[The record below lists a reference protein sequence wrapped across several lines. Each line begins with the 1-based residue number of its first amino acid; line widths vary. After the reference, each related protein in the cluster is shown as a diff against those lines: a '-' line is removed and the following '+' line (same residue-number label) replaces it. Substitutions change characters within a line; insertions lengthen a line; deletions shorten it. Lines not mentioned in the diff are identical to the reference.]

1 MKNTGNQK
9 EKKKM
14 ANKDWDLEAIDFYD
28 DECNCKQYKE
38 EEYKRDLKRYFDS
51 NDRFG
56 KDEQGYFCNNMK
68 TSVCKNCLLN
78 NEGYKYHSCI
88 SGAFTSFDT
97 IKKIFI
103 WAQEHPA
110 TTNADKLTVV
120 FGKNYGALIASK
132 MSQGWQSWLEE
143 EYKKPDDEEAK

>member
-1 MKNTGNQK
+1 
-9 EKKKM
+9 M
-14 ANKDWDLEAIDFYD
+14 ANKDWDLDAIDFYD

-38 EEYKRDLKRYFDS
+38 EEYKRDLKRYFEL

-97 IKKIFI
+97 IKKIFV
-103 WAQEHPA
+103 WAQEHPVI
-110 TTNADKLTVV
+110 TNEDMINEM
-120 FGKNYGALIASK
+120 FGEGAWEKFVNDPYFDALKWAK
-132 MSQGWQSWLEE
+132 E
-143 EYKKPDDEEAK
+143 EYKKPDDEEVK